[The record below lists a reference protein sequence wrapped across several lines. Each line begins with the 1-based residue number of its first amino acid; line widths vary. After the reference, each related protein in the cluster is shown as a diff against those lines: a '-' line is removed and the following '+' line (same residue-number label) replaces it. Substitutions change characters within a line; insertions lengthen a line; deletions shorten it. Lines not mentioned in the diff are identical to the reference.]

1 MTNWSDSGQVKEDT
15 ECRSKDKTLKDGPII
30 CQSEEFLPEE
40 NREKK
45 DLTLA
50 ELNHV
55 FKMFLRERGTRKKDI
70 SIVGQFSV
78 IYDDPKFAQWH
89 ALNKTEQSDSL
100 SKQVIMPQA
109 YDELIAP
116 IGDTAGDQTII
127 KGVVKDAIQNAIDS
141 FSHAAFVQK
150 KYITRFPGIKII
162 LFIDQA
168 QKRMV
173 LAVVDNG
180 YGEKITKPKKSFTG
194 EEYGDDFASRLVD
207 WLVRRFFEKEE
218 GDVRRDIAYTGGQ
231 GMAMKKLKIELQLD
245 TEVHFLASGAVFE
258 LRLKNFF

>member
-1 MTNWSDSGQVKEDT
+1 MDKEAGIS
-15 ECRSKDKTLKDGPII
+15 SKQGKLKDGPII
-30 CQSEEFLPEE
+30 CQSEEYLPDE

-55 FKMFLRERGTRKKDI
+55 FKMYLGKRGTRQQDL

-78 IYDDPKFAQWH
+78 IFDDPKFAQWH
-89 ALNKTEQSDSL
+89 TLSKTEQSDSL
-100 SKQVIMPQA
+100 SEQVIMPQA
-109 YDELIAP
+109 YAELIAP
-116 IGDTAGDQTII
+116 IGATAGDADII
-127 KGVVKDAIQNAIDS
+127 QNVAKDALQNAIDS

-150 KYITRFPGIKII
+150 KYATRFPGIKII

-168 QKRMV
+168 RKQMV

-180 YGEKITKPKKSFTG
+180 YGEKINKPKKTFTG
-194 EEYGDDFASRLVD
+194 EEYGDDFASRFVD
-207 WLVRRFFEKEE
+207 WVVRRFFEKEKGE
-218 GDVRRDIAYTGGQ
+218 VRRDIAYTGGQ
-231 GMAMKKLKIELQLD
+231 GMAMKKLNIELQLD

>member
-15 ECRSKDKTLKDGPII
+15 EYRSKGKTLKDGPII

-70 SIVGQFSV
+70 SIVGQFSI

-89 ALNKTEQSDSL
+89 TLSKAEQSDSL

-127 KGVVKDAIQNAIDS
+127 KNVVKDAFQNAIDS
-141 FSHAAFVQK
+141 FSHAATVRSPVEDFCK
-150 KYITRFPGIKII
+150 SSAKY
-162 LFIDQA
+162 
-168 QKRMV
+168 
-173 LAVVDNG
+173 
-180 YGEKITKPKKSFTG
+180 
-194 EEYGDDFASRLVD
+194 SRL
-207 WLVRRFFEKEE
+207 
-218 GDVRRDIAYTGGQ
+218 
-231 GMAMKKLKIELQLD
+231 
-245 TEVHFLASGAVFE
+245 
-258 LRLKNFF
+258 RLCTTS